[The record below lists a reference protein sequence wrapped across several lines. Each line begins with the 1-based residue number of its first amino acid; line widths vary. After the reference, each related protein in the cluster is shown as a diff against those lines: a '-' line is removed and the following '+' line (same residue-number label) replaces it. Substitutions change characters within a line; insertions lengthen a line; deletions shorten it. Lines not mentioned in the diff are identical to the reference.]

1 VILESQYYGI
11 VRAAGY
17 WDGGRKYL
25 EAMEAY
31 HASYLSAHWAAGEF
45 LKENRPLIERANQWL
60 GYRLVFTEVTL
71 PDETHNGK
79 QIQVQYK
86 IRNAGVARCL
96 PGGTPLSRYA
106 VTVGIRPAPFSWT
119 RRSM

>member
-31 HASYLSAHWAAGEF
+31 HAVTF
-45 LKENRPLIERANQWL
+45 LRIGRP
-60 GYRLVFTEVTL
+60 GSF
-71 PDETHNGK
+71 
-79 QIQVQYK
+79 
-86 IRNAGVARCL
+86 
-96 PGGTPLSRYA
+96 
-106 VTVGIRPAPFSWT
+106 
-119 RRSM
+119 